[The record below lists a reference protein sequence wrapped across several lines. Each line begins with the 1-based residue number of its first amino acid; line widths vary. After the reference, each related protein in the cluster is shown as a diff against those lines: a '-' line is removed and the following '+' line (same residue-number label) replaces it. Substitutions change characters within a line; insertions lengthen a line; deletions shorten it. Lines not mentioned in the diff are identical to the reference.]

1 MTETRDEPLPVLIIT
16 RGLPASGK
24 STWARQ
30 WVGEDPKRRAEVNRD
45 MLRLMMHGGFADAEP
60 QVTAAEHAAIE
71 ALLRKGISVT
81 CSDTNLPQ
89 RTARLLAKIARRAH
103 ADLEVRDLTDV
114 PLDTCL
120 ARNAARTDK
129 EPVPE
134 DRIRAMHARYVAGRK
149 HPLPWPDEP
158 EANAGGLVPYVP
170 KPGTPQ
176 AVLCD
181 IDGTL
186 AIHQG
191 RSPYDYTRVSEDA
204 VNPSV
209 AEFLHLAA
217 WRVDGHRGV
226 ILMSGRPETARADT
240 EEWLA
245 RYQVPFDELH
255 MRAAGDMR
263 NDVIVKSELFDA
275 HVRDRFSVIVALDDR
290 NRVVQL
296 WRALGLSCWQVN
308 DGDF

>member
-1 MTETRDEPLPVLIIT
+1 MTGAKAVLVIT
-16 RGLPASGK
+16 RGLPGSGK

-30 WVGEDPKRRAEVNRD
+30 WVGEDPKGRAEVNRD
-45 MLRLMMHGGFADAEP
+45 LLRVMLHGGYADAET
-60 QVTAAEHAAIE
+60 QVTAVSHASIA
-71 ALLRKGISVT
+71 ALLASGVSVV

-89 RTARLLAKIARRAH
+89 RHARDLAKIASRAK
-103 ADLEVRDLTDV
+103 AAVDVLDLTDV
-114 PLDTCL
+114 PLETCL
-120 ARNAARTDK
+120 ERNAVRTDK

-134 DRIRAMHARYVAGRK
+134 DRIREMHARYIAGRR
-149 HPLPWPDEP
+149 HPLPWPE
-158 EANAGGLVPYVP
+158 EAAESARGLVPYVP

-204 VNPSV
+204 LNASV

-217 WRVDGHRGV
+217 NRIDGPRRIV
-226 ILMSGRPETARADT
+226 LLSGRPETARADT
-240 EEWLA
+240 HAWLA
-245 RYQVPFDELH
+245 RHRVLYDELH

-263 NDVIVKSELFDA
+263 SDVIVKAELFDA
-275 HVRDRFSVIVALDDR
+275 HVRDRFTVAVALDDR
-290 NRVVQL
+290 DRVVRL
-296 WRALGLSCWQVN
+296 WREGLGLPCWQVN
-308 DGDF
+308 YGDF